1 LVLISAACGE
11 GLAKKVR
18 QFSDSQALKNL
29 KSLLLKEG
37 DRKESLVISCA
48 ATDESRSD
56 RRETSTR
63 QIVETGDHCPG
74 FVELPKTF
82 LLRIHWRDFRSDHSY
97 QR

>member
-1 LVLISAACGE
+1 MSSE
-11 GLAKKVR
+11 TTFRFR

-63 QIVETGDHCPG
+63 RIVETGDHCPG
-74 FVELPKTF
+74 CRVAQDVFASYSLARFSLRPQLPK
-82 LLRIHWRDFRSDHSY
+82 IGAQNS
-97 QR
+97 